1 MIDRNAIAVASST
14 RNSPIGYNNL
24 MLWVMKPYYSKILPQ
39 FVQIFVSKNRIL
51 SCINILITVS
61 VKLIMTQGKGFG
73 FGLGKI
79 KELQEAFQKAQQVQ
93 EGAKQLQEDLEKME
107 IEGSSEDG
115 SVTVTMSGNQEPLG
129 VVITPEAYEKGAD
142 ALSASITEAMKA
154 AYAQS
159 TETMRAKM
167 EELTSGLNLPGL

>member
-1 MIDRNAIAVASST
+1 LCRDFSRKT
-14 RNSPIGYNNL
+14 GYSPVL
-24 MLWVMKPYYSKILPQ
+24 IL
-39 FVQIFVSKNRIL
+39 
-51 SCINILITVS
+51 LITVS

-107 IEGSSEDG
+107 IQGSSEDG

-129 VVITPEAYEKGAD
+129 IVITPEAYEKGSE
-142 ALSASITEAMKA
+142 ALSGLVTEAMKA

-167 EELTSGLNLPGL
+167 EDLTSGLNLPGL